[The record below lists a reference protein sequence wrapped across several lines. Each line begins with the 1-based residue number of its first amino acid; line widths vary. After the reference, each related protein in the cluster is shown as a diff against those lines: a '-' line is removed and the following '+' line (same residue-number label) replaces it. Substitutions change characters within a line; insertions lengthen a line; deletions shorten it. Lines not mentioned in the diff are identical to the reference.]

1 MEAQLNPAL
10 IINTAF
16 SQVSADESDNQDDH
30 LVETMLTGK
39 DGDQL
44 SISAVD
50 FSSGHSSTIPPITHL
65 QCSAMPWMHILQSCM
80 GVCTI
85 VQ

>member
-50 FSSGHSSTIPPITHL
+50 FSSGHSLPYHP
-65 QCSAMPWMHILQSCM
+65 
-80 GVCTI
+80 
-85 VQ
+85 